1 LALLYLSDV
10 LGLAG
15 GAHRMLAKAGKCLAA
30 LVAPVFFAFSFQRI
44 VEINID
50 WSACGTH
57 TRTSVGYKGRDWCSD
72 RVDLRLEYPD
82 IGKVAVLLIPVK
94 TITDNEIV
102 ADTESDVISFKR
114 NNPTLMLV
122 QKRTYRK

>member
-1 LALLYLSDV
+1 MALLYLSDV

-15 GAHRMLAKAGKCLAA
+15 RAHRMLAKAGKCLAA

-57 TRTSVGYKGRDWCSD
+57 TRTSP
-72 RVDLRLEYPD
+72 LEMLSVPHNPD